1 MSSRYCLL
9 SEICDE
15 KGRRH
20 NYIAGW
26 VFWVV
31 GTATIPFIAELMDH
45 WYSFGLFSILINIV
59 FIIMHPFIPESPRWL
74 LTVKKYKE
82 AADLINYMRKENKL
96 EPIENLDEKLGMIIK
111 MRYHQL

>member
-1 MSSRYCLL
+1 
-9 SEICDE
+9 
-15 KGRRH
+15 
-20 NYIAGW
+20 
-26 VFWVV
+26 
-31 GTATIPFIAELMDH
+31 
-45 WYSFGLFSILINIV
+45 
-59 FIIMHPFIPESPRWL
+59 MHPFIPESPRWL